1 MRDRCSIVEALKR
14 SGADNFL
21 PSWWRSMGSPRCST
35 SPSHGGGQDNLRRS
49 MYVWAGSR
57 LVSSRLVS
65 SRWHGTCYS
74 HTMPPVRWYR
84 GQQWAGS
91 RSRSR
96 SHGQPNLLYN
106 CEVRSLYGRRAARI
120 AVRVGAAEGRP
131 CARAMVTITSSRRGT
146 PWRLDW
152 SLIQLL
158 ADLLWCIQHQKYNN
172 TCVRITAVHFAKK
185 VQ

>member
-1 MRDRCSIVEALKR
+1 MLYSHKHNYQQSYSSIYFLFVFRMNICRCGIDAPLWKRWREAAQTT
-14 SGADNFL
+14 SFL
-21 PSWWRSMGSPRCST
+21 P
-35 SPSHGGGQDNLRRS
+35 GGE
-49 MYVWAGSR
+49 VWAHRAVLLHHRMEADKTICGGACMYE
-57 LVSSRLVS
+57 LGAVS

-96 SHGQPNLLYN
+96 SHGQPNLLYD
-106 CEVRSLYGRRAARI
+106 CEVRRLYGRRAARI

-158 ADLLWCIQHQKYNN
+158 AD
-172 TCVRITAVHFAKK
+172 
-185 VQ
+185 

>member
-1 MRDRCSIVEALKR
+1 MLYSHKHNYQQSYSSIYFLFVFRMNICRCGIDAPSWKRWREAAQTT
-14 SGADNFL
+14 SFL
-21 PSWWRSMGSPRCST
+21 P
-35 SPSHGGGQDNLRRS
+35 GGEVWAHSAVLLHHRMEADKTICGRRS

-57 LVSSRLVS
+57 LVASP
-65 SRWHGTCYS
+65 WHGTCYS
-74 HTMPPVRWYR
+74 HTTVRWYR

-96 SHGQPNLLYN
+96 SHGQPNLLYD
-106 CEVRSLYGRRAARI
+106 CEVRRLYGRRAARI
-120 AVRVGAAEGRP
+120 AVREGAAEERP

-158 ADLLWCIQHQKYNN
+158 AD
-172 TCVRITAVHFAKK
+172 
-185 VQ
+185 

>member
-1 MRDRCSIVEALKR
+1 MLHRGSAEEKR
-14 SGADNFL
+14 RRQL
-21 PSWWRSMGSPRCST
+21 PSFLVAKYGLTALFYFTIAWRRTRQSAEEHVCMSWQP
-35 SPSHGGGQDNLRRS
+35 
-49 MYVWAGSR
+49 
-57 LVSSRLVS
+57 SRLVS

-84 GQQWAGS
+84 GQQWAGC

-96 SHGQPNLLYN
+96 SHGQPNLLYD
-106 CEVRSLYGRRAARI
+106 CEVRRLYGRRAARI

-158 ADLLWCIQHQKYNN
+158 AD
-172 TCVRITAVHFAKK
+172 
-185 VQ
+185 